1 MAYLGNIFI
10 FGSTICVVASIIFYF
25 ISWRGKADYK
35 PLARKFYF
43 VSFGLILLAIADL
56 LYLIITHDFTVAYVY
71 SYSSTDLP
79 LGYLIS
85 TLWGGQEG
93 TFLLWGFYVSLMG
106 IVLMATAKDFENGTM
121 FVINLF
127 ILSLLLIMI
136 KKSPF
141 EMMPVFR
148 AEGAGLNPLLQNFWM
163 QIHPPI
169 MFVGFAAAV
178 FPYSFAIAGLID
190 RKYHTWAESAR
201 RWTLFAWS
209 SLGIS
214 LVMGGYWAYV
224 TLGWGGFWAWDPVEN
239 SSFIP
244 WIFLTTQVHA
254 LFIKRQRR
262 GLMRFS
268 IFVAIL
274 TFCSVL
280 YGTFLTRSG
289 VLADFSVHSF
299 VDLGINQFLI
309 VGMILFST
317 MGAGLLIYRWQD
329 IKPEPSFSKVNSR
342 LYLVT
347 LGVVVLFLG
356 GILVLLG
363 TSAPLLTRITD
374 NPSNVGI
381 SYYFITMTPIATA
394 IMLLLYL
401 FPAFK
406 WNEGLSKPKLLIQG
420 GVVALVTVLFLMISG
435 FTYEIIYQLFFAFA
449 AAAIY
454 SNLYV
459 IVKSLRS
466 KNFAPGYLAHV
477 GLSLALTGA
486 ALSAGFAENKTVTLK
501 KMETVV
507 SLGCQLKFVDV
518 VERETG
524 YDCHVEVID
533 GDYHFTAILPH
544 DFPKNAEGVMKKPH
558 VEKFVTYD
566 LYLAPVAM
574 QEAEGEDPGM
584 FTLLKGE
591 TIQVDKYQV
600 TFHEFVM
607 GSHDS
612 PGSDT
617 KAEALLS
624 VAYDGKTEEVR
635 PYLEVSEETVE
646 PKPATFDY
654 NKGTVYIAGISPE
667 TGSVMLQFMGDFLP
681 RPEVGN
687 ASLVIEFSKKPF
699 INLFWMG
706 TIIIF
711 LSGIMSMTKRRKRLS
726 KNGGKS
732 EAEIKNKI
740 EIGSV

>member
-10 FGSTICVVASIIFYF
+10 FSAAICIIASIIFYF
-25 ISWRGKADYK
+25 LSWRGMTEYK

-43 VSFGLILLAIADL
+43 VSFGLIFLTLANL
-56 LYLIITHDFTVAYVY
+56 MYLIISHDFTVAYVF

-93 TFLLWGFYVSLMG
+93 TFLLWVFYVSIMG
-106 IVLMATAKDFENGTM
+106 IVLMLTAKDFENGTM
-121 FVINLF
+121 FVISLF

-141 EMMPVFR
+141 ELMPVFR
-148 AEGAGLNPLLQNFWM
+148 AEGSGLNPLLQNFWM

-169 MFVGFAAAV
+169 MFIGFAAAA
-178 FPYSFAIAGLID
+178 FPFSFAIAGLVD
-190 RKYHTWAESAR
+190 RKYHSWAESAR

-268 IFVAIL
+268 FFVAIL

-309 VGMILFST
+309 AGMFLFIT
-317 MGAGLLIYRWQD
+317 MGTGLLLYRWQD
-329 IKPEPSFSKVNSR
+329 IKPEPSFSTVKSR

-363 TSAPLLTRITD
+363 TSAPLLTRLTD
-374 NPSNVGI
+374 TPSNVGL

-394 IMLLLYL
+394 IMFLLYL

-406 WNEGLSKPKLLIQG
+406 WNDGIAKPKLLIQG
-420 GVVALVTVLFLMISG
+420 GIVALATVLFLMISG
-435 FTYEIIYQLFFAFA
+435 FTYEVLYQLFFAFA
-449 AAAIY
+449 MAAIY
-454 SNLYV
+454 SNMYV
-459 IVKSLRS
+459 IIRSLKSR
-466 KNFAPGYLAHV
+466 NFVPGYLAHV
-477 GLSLALTGA
+477 GLCLTMIGA
-486 ALSAGFAENKTVTLK
+486 ALSAGFSENKTVTLK
-501 KMETVV
+501 KMETVEA
-507 SLGCQLKFVDV
+507 LGCQLKFVDV

-558 VEKFVTYD
+558 VEKFMTYD
-566 LYLAPVAM
+566 LYMAPVAM
-574 QEAEGEDPGM
+574 QEAEGEDPGI

-591 TIQVDKYQV
+591 TIQVDKYTV
-600 TFHEFVM
+600 TFHQFVM
-607 GSHDS
+607 GSHDDS
-612 PGSDT
+612 GAET

-624 VAYDGKTEEVR
+624 ITYDGKTEEVK
-635 PYLEVSEETVE
+635 PYLEVTEETVE

-654 NKGTVYIAGISPE
+654 NKGTVFIAGISPE
-667 TGSVMLQFMGDFLP
+667 NGSVMLQFMGDFIAQ
-681 RPEVGN
+681 PELKS

-706 TIIIF
+706 TIIVF
-711 LSGIMSMTKRRKRLS
+711 ASGIMSMIKRRKRLS
-726 KNGGKS
+726 KSGSKS
-732 EAEIKNKI
+732 EVGSKDKI